1 MRLVTSWR
9 IAVRS
14 ASFWSTSIFWFWTS
28 CAAATAA
35 SWSASTWRS
44 SRRDSR
50 ASRCASFS
58 ERRSWSAIACCSERM
73 VSMSARL
80 WMLEMMSNQSR
91 SPVLYMVAARLARI
105 PRCASSASSALF
117 RSMRERT
124 RRWFTASSFACASTS
139 FCPTLCSSLCRFA
152 ISARV
157 RLASFCRVEEGGSGR
172 RSRSGRG
179 GQDERHQ
186 EEGEQGRAG
195 RREARPHRVTGVRAG
210 DGCLS
215 DHVAALRA
223 HCSGY
228 RPGWALLDRWTGR
241 HRGAGLC
248 EDLRAGC
255 AKPSHPRVAVR
266 PQRRHR
272 GARSACAGPPRRRQR
287 RHNGVALGRKNPG
300 VDTGLDRDET
310 QKSVSR
316 GRPGYPCFACQPR
329 GRHRRSLVPPARA
342 GAADAEAGGAA

>member
-1 MRLVTSWR
+1 MAATLSAVTGRRIATSSAWAHVNCVNWPFLAIASAAPRPPLARIFLMRLVTSWR

-35 SWSASTWRS
+35 WWSASTRRS

-58 ERRSWSAIACCSERM
+58 ARRSWSAIACCSERM
-73 VSMSARL
+73 VSRSARL

-157 RLASFCRVEEGGSGR
+157 RLASFCRSKSEG
-172 RSRSGRG
+172 
-179 GQDERHQ
+179 
-186 EEGEQGRAG
+186 
-195 RREARPHRVTGVRAG
+195 
-210 DGCLS
+210 
-215 DHVAALRA
+215 AAA
-223 HCSGY
+223 
-228 RPGWALLDRWTGR
+228 A
-241 HRGAGLC
+241 RGAAAAARTSATRRKASSAAPAVARRGL
-248 EDLRAGC
+248 
-255 AKPSHPRVAVR
+255 
-266 PQRRHR
+266 
-272 GARSACAGPPRRRQR
+272 
-287 RHNGVALGRKNPG
+287 
-300 VDTGLDRDET
+300 
-310 QKSVSR
+310 SVSR
-316 GRPGYPCFACQPR
+316 VSVRGVDACPTMSLPCVLTVRGIGPAGRFLTAGQ
-329 GRHRRSLVPPARA
+329 A
-342 GAADAEAGGAA
+342 GAEAPACAKTFAPGARNPLVRG